1 MCKDKDIE
9 SLQIY
14 EKKEKKKVNVQ
25 KLYVKITLIFF
36 LQINMFC
43 NFESKYDHLKLGLR
57 NVK

>member
-36 LQINMFC
+36 QINMFC
-43 NFESKYDHLKLGLR
+43 NFENKYDHLKLGLR